1 MTYIIILLVAG
12 VLLAFVETLV
22 PSGGVLA
29 VLAGASLLGA
39 VVLGFMQDN
48 TAGCIVCIV
57 VIVCVPIIVVIGLK
71 MLPKTPFGR
80 RMLLAGPEGDSA
92 ARGGTGR
99 MSTEDY
105 GDLMGKTGI
114 VVASLRP
121 AGIAEIDGKRH
132 TVTADGEMINRG
144 REIVVVRVEGNN
156 IIVRP
161 KNS

>member
-1 MTYIIILLVAG
+1 VTYIIVLLVAG
-12 VLLAFVETLV
+12 VLLAFLETFI

-29 VLAGASLLGA
+29 VLAAGSLLGA
-39 VVLGFMQDN
+39 VVLGFMQSAD
-48 TAGCIVCIV
+48 AGCIVSIA

-71 MLPKTPFGR
+71 LLPKTPFGR
-80 RMLLAGPEGDSA
+80 RMLLAGPRRDLA
-92 ARGGTGR
+92 AGGGAGR
-99 MSTEDY
+99 MSQEDY
-105 GDLMGKTGI
+105 GNLMGKSGI

-121 AGIAEIDGKRH
+121 AGIAEIDGKRR
-132 TVTADGEMINRG
+132 TVTADGQMIDPG

>member
-29 VLAGASLLGA
+29 VLAAASLLGA

-48 TAGCIVCIV
+48 AAGCIVCIT
-57 VIVCVPIIVVIGLK
+57 VIICVPAIVVIGLRL
-71 MLPKTPFGR
+71 LPKTPFGR
-80 RMLLAGPEGDSA
+80 RMLLAGPERDFA

-99 MSTEDY
+99 ISPEDY
-105 GDLMGKTGI
+105 GDLTGKSGI
-114 VVASLRP
+114 VVAALRP
-121 AGIAEIDGKRH
+121 AGIAEIDGKRR
-132 TVTADGEMINRG
+132 TVTADGQMIDPG
-144 REIVVVRVEGNN
+144 CEIVVVRVEGNN